1 MGAKIKSNSIRFT
14 WTHTSPSHAGSWYL
28 VTSTIDNLYIE
39 VNFLNTKDNIKNA
52 FIKYKAVD
60 ENLSGK
66 EIKIFLTDNDLECCS
81 KEFNKYL

>member
-1 MGAKIKSNSIRFT
+1 MIFSYFT
-14 WTHTSPSHAGSWYL
+14 N
-28 VTSTIDNLYIE
+28 DNLHIE

-66 EIKIFLTDNDLECCS
+66 EIKFFLTDYDLECCS
-81 KEFNKYL
+81 KEFNIFKHVVSKKNLQPS